1 MKKNIFV
8 AGHNGMVGSAIKK
21 KLDVK
26 NNVITAEKSDLDL
39 LNLENVKKFFKENRI
54 DEVYLAAAKVG
65 GIYANDTNPV
75 DFIFNN
81 MVIQNNVIHS
91 AFEANIRKLLF
102 LGSSCIYP
110 KFASQPISEECLLTG
125 KLEKTNEPYA
135 IAKISGIKLCESI
148 NKQYGYDYRSVMP
161 TNLYGPRD
169 NFHDTNSH
177 VIPALIRRFHEA
189 KIKKYNSVE
198 IWGSGNPKREFLH
211 VDDMAE
217 ASIHVMEIDKDI
229 FYSEVSEMESHI
241 NIGSGIDHSIREIAS
256 IIKEI
261 INYDGAIIFDKTK
274 PDGTPRKLLNV
285 QKINDLGWKSKISL
299 LEGLTDTYDW
309 FCKNQNS
316 IRT

>member
-1 MKKNIFV
+1 
-8 AGHNGMVGSAIKK
+8 MVGSAIKK

>member
-135 IAKISGIKLCESI
+135 IAKISGIKLCESY
-148 NKQYGYDYRSVMP
+148 NRQYHEEYGIDYRCVMP
-161 TNLYGPRD
+161 ANLYGPGDANVSRLIPGTISKVIAGQKPFLYEGVADYLRD
-169 NFHDTNSH
+169 
-177 VIPALIRRFHEA
+177 
-189 KIKKYNSVE
+189 
-198 IWGSGNPKREFLH
+198 FLFIT
-211 VDDMAE
+211 DACQIMIQLMQLE
-217 ASIHVMEIDKDI
+217 YRGI
-229 FYSEVSEMESHI
+229 I
-241 NIGSGIDHSIREIAS
+241 NIGTGESHRIESVFETIFEVLDWKQGYETRQKESTHLEI
-256 IIKEI
+256 KQQV
-261 INYDGAIIFDKTK
+261 
-274 PDGTPRKLLNV
+274 LNTA
-285 QKINDLGWKSKISL
+285 LL
-299 LEGLTDTYDW
+299 LEQIPGYQFIGLKEGIEKTIGWYRET
-309 FCKNQNS
+309 
-316 IRT
+316 